1 MNYFKS
7 FLLTAFALFTLAAC
21 NTDDLRDDV
30 DNLKGR
36 VESLEAQ
43 INLLNDNMTAIKRL
57 LEGGQTITEITQTN
71 GTYTLK
77 LSGRETVTLTQ
88 GSAGE
93 IKYPEISVND
103 EGQWVVNGE
112 VLTQNGVP
120 VQAVGTPGNDGITPK
135 FQLTDDGSYW
145 QVSYDNGSSWQD
157 VLDESGN
164 KVSAVNNGSSG
175 GSVDTFF
182 ESAGIDESG
191 DFFIIQ
197 LKGQPESISI
207 PIVKDLLCEIIEPA
221 EGMNKGY
228 WEIGAGETVSTTVK
242 IKGDNVIVTA
252 PAGWLA
258 TISEA
263 NENNEATLT
272 ITAPTKATTL
282 NTRATADNS
291 SDVTVQ
297 VNKGANWAVDKIQ
310 VKLSIIRDYYT
321 LFEEGEDI
329 NIGGITINKNNYQ
342 DANIAVLDG
351 TEPALDSYFSTTM
364 SKPVILF
371 LSGNQEFTV
380 TGTKAISNDL
390 IIMARYENEKPT
402 FKNTAANGTLRPR
415 KGSVYLFNLHIAM
428 EENTTSAGFITN
440 NDLTIENNCTN
451 LVIDNCYFSGV
462 QKPLYNDNKTTDIY
476 GINNISLQNNKIQLK
491 AAAVLFNLTTAINLA
506 SYKNFDF
513 INNLMYSANAVNGQ
527 MMNCTTATDA
537 KGEIVGNISN
547 NTIINIIGANVYFRY
562 QTGTSLN
569 MNKNIFYMADTG
581 KASYL
586 YSFLYDNPQVP
597 SIDVTDNIVYSPGDS
612 KWSYY
617 HSNSKVKIIPNG
629 EKNQM
634 TLHESSPITSFDYAN
649 GVFTL
654 TDEMIA
660 GGYGASIN

>member
-77 LSGRETVTLTQ
+77 LSGGETVTLTQ

-135 FQLTDDGSYW
+135 FRLTDDGSYW
-145 QVSYDNGSSWQD
+145 QVSYDNGTSWQD

-175 GSVDTFF
+175 GGSSDTFF

-191 DFFIIQ
+191 DFFVIQ
-197 LKGQPESISI
+197 LKGQNESISI

-228 WEIGAGETVSTTVK
+228 WEIGAGEIVSTTVK
-242 IKGDNVIVTA
+242 VKGDNVIVTA

-272 ITAPTKATTL
+272 ITAPTKATAL

-329 NIGGITINKNNYQ
+329 NIGGITINKNTYQ

-415 KGSVYLFNLHIAM
+415 KGSVYLLNLHIAM
-428 EENTTSAGFITN
+428 EGNTASAGFITN

-462 QKPLYNDNKTTDIY
+462 QKPLYCDNKTADIY
-476 GINNISLQNNKIQLK
+476 GINNISLQNNKIQLT
-491 AAAVLFNLTTAINLA
+491 AATVLLQLGTATNLA
-506 SYKNFDF
+506 SYKNFV
-513 INNLMYSANAVNGQ
+513 L
-527 MMNCTTATDA
+527 
-537 KGEIVGNISN
+537 
-547 NTIINIIGANVYFRY
+547 
-562 QTGTSLN
+562 
-569 MNKNIFYMADTG
+569 
-581 KASYL
+581 
-586 YSFLYDNPQVP
+586 
-597 SIDVTDNIVYSPGDS
+597 
-612 KWSYY
+612 
-617 HSNSKVKIIPNG
+617 
-629 EKNQM
+629 
-634 TLHESSPITSFDYAN
+634 
-649 GVFTL
+649 
-654 TDEMIA
+654 
-660 GGYGASIN
+660 